1 MSKIITNDSFITDK
15 VKKLDS
21 LDENMVIIDKNVS
34 EVKSIIDEKV
44 A

>member
-34 EVKSIIDEKV
+34 EVKTVIDEKV